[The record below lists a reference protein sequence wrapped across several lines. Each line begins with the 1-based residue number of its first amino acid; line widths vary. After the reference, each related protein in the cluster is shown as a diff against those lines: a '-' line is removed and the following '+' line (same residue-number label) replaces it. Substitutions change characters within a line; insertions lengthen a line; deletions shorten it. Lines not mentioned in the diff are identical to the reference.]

1 MKIGLVCPYNMFLGG
16 GVQECV
22 LALRDGLVKRGH
34 EAYIVTPQPRNYT
47 GPKHDGI
54 IMVGGAARWKSYG
67 TTTQVSAS
75 VDLDSLSEM
84 LDREKFDVLHFHEPW
99 APMLSRQILTRS
111 DAINIGTFHA
121 ALPDKIMS
129 RTIEK
134 VITPYTKS
142 ILKYL
147 DVLTAVSP
155 AAAKYASSLT
165 DRKINII
172 ANGIDL
178 TRFTYTHVD
187 DNPHKKKTI
196 FYVGRLEKRKGLKY
210 LLQAFEILVAK
221 NPNYQLII
229 GGDGPDRMKL
239 EDMVKDREI
248 PNVEF
253 IGYVPEE
260 KKIQLFATADLFCSP
275 AIYGESF
282 GIVLLEAMASGC
294 VLVAGNNP
302 GYESVM
308 DGTGQ
313 LSLVNPKDTVEFAR
327 RLELLTTD
335 KNLRSVW
342 RQWALERVKNNAY
355 DTIIDQYQAL
365 YEAACDKKH
374 A

>member
-1 MKIGLVCPYNMFLGG
+1 MFLGG

-22 LALRDGLVKRGH
+22 LALRDGLVAKGH
-34 EAYIVTPQPRNYT
+34 KAYIITPQPRNYT
-47 GPKHDGI
+47 GPKHPGI
-54 IMVGGAARWKSYG
+54 IMVGGAAKWKSYG

-84 LDREKFDVLHFHEPW
+84 LDRENFDVLHFHEPW

-142 ILKYL
+142 VLKYL

-165 DRKINII
+165 DRKINIV

-210 LLQAFEILVAK
+210 LLLAFSELQK
-221 NPNYQLII
+221 RRPEFNLII
-229 GGDGPDRMKL
+229 AGDGPDREKL
-239 EDMVKDREI
+239 EDLVVDKKI
-248 PNVEF
+248 PNVSF
-253 IGYVPEE
+253 PGYLEE
-260 KKIQLFATADLFCSP
+260 KEKIELFATADLFCSP

-302 GYESVM
+302 GYESVL
-308 DGTGQ
+308 DGRGQ
-313 LSLVNPKDTVEFAR
+313 LSVVNPKDTAEFAR
-327 RLELLTTD
+327 RLELLATD
-335 KNLRSVW
+335 QDLRKAW
-342 RQWALERVKNNAY
+342 RNWALERVKENDYDRIVGQYESLYKAAY
-355 DTIIDQYQAL
+355 A
-365 YEAACDKKH
+365 KKH

>member
-22 LALRDGLVKRGH
+22 LALRDGLVAKGH
-34 EAYIVTPQPRNYT
+34 KAYIITPQPRNYT
-47 GPKHDGI
+47 GPKHPGI
-54 IMVGGAARWKSYG
+54 IMVGGAAKWKSYG

-155 AAAKYASSLT
+155 AAAKYAGSLT
-165 DRKINII
+165 DRKINIV

-187 DNPHKKKTI
+187 DKPHSKKTI

-210 LLQAFEILVAK
+210 LLLAFAELQK
-221 NPNYQLII
+221 GRPEFQLII
-229 GGDGPDRMKL
+229 GGDGPDREKL
-239 EDMVKDREI
+239 EDLVADKEI
-248 PNVEF
+248 PNVSF
-253 IGYVPEE
+253 PGYLSE
-260 KKIQLFATADLFCSP
+260 KEKIELFATADLFCSP

-294 VLVAGNNP
+294 VLIAGNNP
-302 GYESVM
+302 GYESVL
-308 DGTGQ
+308 DGRGQ
-313 LSLVNPKDTVEFAR
+313 LSIVNPKDITEFAR
-327 RLELLTTD
+327 RLELLATD
-335 KNLRSVW
+335 HDLRKTW
-342 RQWALERVKNNAY
+342 RNWALERVKENDY
-355 DTIIDQYQAL
+355 SRIIDQYESL
-365 YEAACDKKH
+365 YKAAYAKKH